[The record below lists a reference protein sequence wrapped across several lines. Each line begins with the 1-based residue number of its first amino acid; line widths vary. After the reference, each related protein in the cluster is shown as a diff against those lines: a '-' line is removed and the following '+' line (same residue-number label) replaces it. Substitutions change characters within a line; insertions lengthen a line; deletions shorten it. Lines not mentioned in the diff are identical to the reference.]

1 MGKVTLD
8 ECKEQVVS
16 EVIEVLR
23 ESGRDDLVGSL
34 KAIIEDFNNRIL
46 KLVVE
51 NVNLDSC
58 NTDLDTKNTELV
70 LEVEGLKRVIE
81 ILEGVIRS
89 A

>member
-1 MGKVTLD
+1 MRGESMGKVTLD

-51 NVNLDSC
+51 LME
-58 NTDLDTKNTELV
+58 LMELV
-70 LEVEGLKRVIE
+70 EGR
-81 ILEGVIRS
+81 
-89 A
+89 